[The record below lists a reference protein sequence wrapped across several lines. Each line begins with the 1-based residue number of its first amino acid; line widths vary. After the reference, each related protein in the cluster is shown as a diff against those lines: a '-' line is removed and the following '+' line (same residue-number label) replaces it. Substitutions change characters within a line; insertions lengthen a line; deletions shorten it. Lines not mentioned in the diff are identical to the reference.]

1 MTHNR
6 GCPQSTGPTEPK
18 ARAMPLS
25 DHEQRILADIEAR
38 LREDDPGFA
47 NTVQTRTV
55 ASDGRRQLRW
65 AGVAFAAGFILLFVG
80 LNAHVLWG
88 VLGFG
93 LMLGA
98 AYQGVMI
105 AKKMTAARDP
115 RDGGGPGGPLQRYL
129 DSARRRPDED
139 R

>member
-1 MTHNR
+1 
-6 GCPQSTGPTEPK
+6 
-18 ARAMPLS
+18 MPLS

-38 LREDDPGFA
+38 LRADDPTFA
-47 NTVQTRTV
+47 ESVQSRTV

-65 AGVAFAAGFILLFVG
+65 VVVAFVIGFILLFVG
-80 LNAHVLWG
+80 LNVHLLWG

-105 AKKMTAARDP
+105 AKKMTGARAPHNAA
-115 RDGGGPGGPLQRYL
+115 GPGGPLQRYL
-129 DSARRRPDED
+129 DAARRRTDED

>member
-1 MTHNR
+1 
-6 GCPQSTGPTEPK
+6 
-18 ARAMPLS
+18 MPLS

-47 NTVQTRTV
+47 DTVQTRTV

-65 AGVAFAAGFILLFVG
+65 IAVAFVVGFILLFVG
-80 LNAHVLWG
+80 LNVHLLWG

-98 AYQGVMI
+98 AYQGVLV
-105 AKKMTAARDP
+105 AKKITGARAPGDAA
-115 RDGGGPGGPLQRYL
+115 GPGGPFQRYL
-129 DSARRRPDED
+129 DSARRRTDED

>member
-1 MTHNR
+1 
-6 GCPQSTGPTEPK
+6 
-18 ARAMPLS
+18 MPLS

-47 NTVQTRTV
+47 NSVQTRTV

-65 AGVAFAAGFILLFVG
+65 AAVAFVVGFVLLFVG
-80 LNAHVLWG
+80 LSVHLLWG

-98 AYQGVMI
+98 AYRGATV
-105 AKKMTAARDP
+105 AKKMTGARASRDAA
-115 RDGGGPGGPLQRYL
+115 GPGGAFQRYL
-129 DSARRRPDED
+129 DSARRRTDED